1 MSLEKYKELFE
12 LSKDVFA
19 EELSRSERI
28 DNKASKYLTALTFL
42 LGVFA
47 VFNKQIL
54 QSTIPPENS
63 LEWIII
69 IVDILLLF
77 LMVVA
82 WFVIFSVFKIHQ
94 YAKIPIDV
102 DFFDNNELIDIYYAM
117 SKGLKSNNEQNKEN
131 GDKKSKRLYHGYI
144 LIQIIVILLCIF
156 SFLLV
161 AKSWQGQ
168 VKKEAVKMS
177 QSQNQRNNNSQNSN
191 TGTSSSNSSSPNQT
205 PNPKIKPPTFQMVTE
220 SYDPSKLFQRKT
232 DGQKTTKKK

>member
-1 MSLEKYKELFE
+1 MNLEKYKELFE

-28 DNKASKYLTALTFL
+28 DNKAAKYLTALTFL

-54 QSTIPPENS
+54 QSTIPPDNS

-69 IVDILLLF
+69 TVDILLLF
-77 LMVVA
+77 FMVVA
-82 WFVIFSVFKIHQ
+82 WFRIFSVFRIHQ
-94 YAKIPIDV
+94 YAKIPIDI
-102 DFFDNNELIDIYYAM
+102 DFFDKNELIDIYYAM
-117 SKGLKSNNEQNKEN
+117 SKGLKSYNEQNKEK

-161 AKSWQGQ
+161 AKSWQEQ
-168 VKKEAVKMS
+168 TKKEDVKMS
-177 QSQNQRNNNSQNSN
+177 QSQNQGNNKSQNSN
-191 TGTSSSNSSSPNQT
+191 THSSSSNSSSPKQT
-205 PNPKIKPPTFQMVTE
+205 PNPKINPPAFQMVTE
-220 SYDPSKLFQRKT
+220 SYDPSKLSQRKT
-232 DGQKTTKKK
+232 DGKKTTNNT

>member
-54 QSTIPPENS
+54 QSTIPPDNS

-69 IVDILLLF
+69 IIDILLLF
-77 LMVVA
+77 LMVVS

-94 YAKIPIDV
+94 YAKIPIDI
-102 DFFDNNELIDIYYAM
+102 DFFDKWISL
-117 SKGLKSNNEQNKEN
+117 
-131 GDKKSKRLYHGYI
+131 
-144 LIQIIVILLCIF
+144 
-156 SFLLV
+156 
-161 AKSWQGQ
+161 
-168 VKKEAVKMS
+168 
-177 QSQNQRNNNSQNSN
+177 
-191 TGTSSSNSSSPNQT
+191 
-205 PNPKIKPPTFQMVTE
+205 
-220 SYDPSKLFQRKT
+220 
-232 DGQKTTKKK
+232 DGS